1 MIAKLGT
8 SGFALLLAF
17 GMAPSGYADAV
28 APDAGAMKSE
38 SFDRDPGWDALN
50 NRILPKKPRQVT
62 QDFGYDAKTSDIGGR
77 VTRAI
82 KPAYYAAALDKAR
95 TLNDKFSAS
104 GTFYLT
110 QSTSGGG
117 VFFGWFNAKQREG
130 TGRPA
135 NSLGF
140 EIGTERAGGRLAF
153 RLLTAANHGAGKF
166 VTKFENYHDKAKK
179 AEMRPTPIKNDGTR
193 YTWSLSYDPDAAG
206 GNGQMQFTI
215 KSNLPQPQ
223 DFEGKVLTVDLPPGY
238 KQEAGTAF
246 DRFGLMNSTKPGGF
260 VTIHLDDV
268 TLDGK
273 SFDFAADP
281 SWVSSG
287 SRSTYEEAAAVGAH
301 NFGYSPDTQYAG
313 GTKAGEIGGDMW
325 RGGPYARYADRVGPL
340 TLNDRLEARGKVVL
354 VSGAP
359 DSDIFLGW
367 FSGESKTDSPV
378 AAGSFIGAHVGGPSR
393 VGHYFQPSLTT
404 ATGSRPRPGA
414 GPVMQHGKV
423 YDWTLRYDPAGAAGN
438 GAITVTLGD
447 ETVALPLKAGLKATG
462 GQFDHFGLLT
472 PSIGGQLVR
481 IYLDDITYTAR
492 VAQ

>member
-1 MIAKLGT
+1 MLAKLGT
-8 SGFALLLAF
+8 TGLALLLAV
-17 GMAPSGYADAV
+17 GPAASSHAADTAPSDLGT
-28 APDAGAMKSE
+28 MKSE
-38 SFDRDPGWDALN
+38 SFDADPNWDASN
-50 NRILPKKPRQVT
+50 NRILPRKPRQVT
-62 QDFGYDAKTSDIGGR
+62 QDFGYDAKTGDIGGR

-82 KPAYYAAALDKAR
+82 KPAYYAAALEKPR

-110 QSTSGGG
+110 QTTSGGG
-117 VFFGWFNAKQREG
+117 VFFGWFNSKQREG

-140 EIGTERAGGRLAF
+140 EIGTERGGGRLAF

-166 VTKFENYHDKAKK
+166 VTKFEHYHDPAKK

-193 YTWSLSYDPDAAG
+193 YTWSLGYDPDGAA

-223 DFEGKVLTVDLPPGY
+223 DFEGKVLTVDLPAGY

-246 DRFGLMNSTKPGGF
+246 DRFGLMNSTKPGG
-260 VTIHLDDV
+260 VVNIHLDDV

-273 SFDFAADP
+273 SFDFVADP
-281 SWVSSG
+281 NWVSSG
-287 SRSTYEEAAAVGAH
+287 SRAKYEEAAAVGAH
-301 NFGYSPDTQYAG
+301 NFGYSQGTHYAG
-313 GTKAGEIGGDMW
+313 GAKAGEMGGDMW
-325 RGGPYARYADRVGPL
+325 RGGDYAYYADRVAPL
-340 TLNDRLEARGKVVL
+340 TLNDPLEARGKVVL

-367 FSGESKTDSPV
+367 FSGESKADSPV
-378 AAGSFIGAHVGGPSR
+378 SAGNFLGVHVGGPSR

-404 ATGSRPRPGA
+404 AAGNRA
-414 GPVMQHGKV
+414 QAKDGPVMAHGKA
-423 YDWTLRYDPAGAAGN
+423 YDWTLKYDPAAAAGN

-447 ETVALPLKAGLKATG
+447 ETVTLALKPGLKAKG
-462 GQFDHFGLLT
+462 ARFDRFGLLT
-472 PSIGGQLVR
+472 PSVGGQLVR

-492 VAQ
+492 AK

>member
-1 MIAKLGT
+1 MFAKFGIT
-8 SGFALLLAF
+8 GLAF
-17 GMAPSGYADAV
+17 LMTVGTGAAGLADAA
-28 APDAGAMKSE
+28 APGASTMKSE

-50 NRILPKKPRQVT
+50 NHILPKKPRQVT
-62 QDFGYDAKTSDIGGR
+62 QDFGYDAKTNDIGGR

-82 KPAYYAAALDKAR
+82 KPASYAAALDKPK

-110 QSTSGGG
+110 QTTSGGG
-117 VFFGWFNAKQREG
+117 IFFGWFNSKQREG

-166 VTKFENYHDKAKK
+166 VTKFENYHDPAKK

-193 YTWSLSYDPDAAG
+193 YTWSIGYDPDGAG
-206 GNGQMQFTI
+206 GNGQIQFTI

-223 DFEGKVLTVDLPPGY
+223 DFEGKVLTVDLPAGY

-260 VTIHLDDV
+260 VNIHLDDV
-268 TLDGK
+268 TLDGH
-273 SFDFAADP
+273 SFDFATDP
-281 SWVSSG
+281 NWVSTG
-287 SRSTYEEAAAVGAH
+287 SRSTYEEEAAVGAH
-301 NFGYSPDTQYAG
+301 NFGFSQDTQYAAG
-313 GTKAGEIGGDMW
+313 AKAGEVGGDLW
-325 RGGPYARYADRVGPL
+325 RGGPYAYYAGRVGPL
-340 TLNDRLEARGKVVL
+340 TMNDALEARGKVVL

-378 AAGSFIGAHVGGPSR
+378 SAGNFIGVHVGGPSR
-393 VGHYFQPSLTT
+393 VGHYFQPSITT
-404 ATGSRPRPGA
+404 ANGNHPRAGA
-414 GPVMQHGKV
+414 GPVMAHGKT
-423 YDWTLRYDPAGAAGN
+423 YDWTLKYDPDGAGGN
-438 GAITVTLGD
+438 GSITVTLGG
-447 ETVALPLKAGLKATG
+447 ETATLDLKPGLKANG
-462 GQFDHFGLLT
+462 GRFDHFGLLT
-472 PSIGGQLVR
+472 PAVGGQLVR
-481 IYLDDITYTAR
+481 MYLDDISYTSHA
-492 VAQ
+492 AQ